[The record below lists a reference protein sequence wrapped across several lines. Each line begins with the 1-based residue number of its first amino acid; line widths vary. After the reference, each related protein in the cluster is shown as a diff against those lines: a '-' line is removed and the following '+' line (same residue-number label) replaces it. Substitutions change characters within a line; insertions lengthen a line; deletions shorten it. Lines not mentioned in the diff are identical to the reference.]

1 MPGKFLRRPGG
12 ISGKVLALQRR
23 IECSALERLLLLI
36 RPPQGDLFGVYLC
49 RTSCFN
55 GPRLNRPY
63 HSKNIDFKGVQICEN
78 PNLLKQW
85 RSSRT
90 YPNVRQMPY
99 WQPYWNRSP
108 MP

>member
-1 MPGKFLRRPGG
+1 VEYEGIGAVRNYVLAVKPGKFLRRPGR

-55 GPRLNRPY
+55 GPRL
-63 HSKNIDFKGVQICEN
+63 
-78 PNLLKQW
+78 
-85 RSSRT
+85 
-90 YPNVRQMPY
+90 
-99 WQPYWNRSP
+99 
-108 MP
+108 